1 MENYKRYFS
10 NSEGFFTKNED
21 LIKFDFCFIFIEVH
35 ILLISFLG
43 IQAEVWCKPKIPN
56 RAEIGTATLGANN
69 VFFVVLDNLQHGSAH
84 FSKEDALV
92 EAAQLD
98 FMVNS
103 PELNDGVQGN
113 HDIKI
118 LSFMEMMESWVEVVI

>member
-1 MENYKRYFS
+1 MFLFK
-10 NSEGFFTKNED
+10 D
-21 LIKFDFCFIFIEVH
+21 
-35 ILLISFLG
+35 ILRLMLG
-43 IQAEVWCKPKIPN
+43 SQVKAWCKSKIPN

-84 FSKEDALV
+84 FCKEEALV

-113 HDIKI
+113 HEIKI
-118 LSFMEMMESWVEVVI
+118 LSFMEMMESPVEMVI